1 MIRNGNK
8 HHIPRG
14 SAALDKPDTRLAGL
28 AGLSVEFAMRL
39 LAEEGTTEI
48 DDYVAADVSTS
59 HESAQ
64 QPVEAG
70 LFFGHERPVSQW

>member
-1 MIRNGNK
+1 MIRNGSR
-8 HHIPRG
+8 HLIPRG
-14 SAALDKPDTRLAGL
+14 SAALARAMANSEAL
-28 AGLSVEFAMRL
+28 AGLSVSFAMRL

-59 HESAQ
+59 HESVS
-64 QPVEAG
+64 QPVAAG